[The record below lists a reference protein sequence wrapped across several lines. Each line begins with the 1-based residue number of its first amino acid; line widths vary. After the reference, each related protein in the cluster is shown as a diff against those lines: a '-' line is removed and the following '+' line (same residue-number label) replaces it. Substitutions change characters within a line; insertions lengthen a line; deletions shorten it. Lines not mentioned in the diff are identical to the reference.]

1 MKIFDIAKQ
10 SISSKQ
16 KVYNKTKNI
25 MWELKSIYFLL
36 EWWDNNSPNSNQ
48 DKFPRFWNNGQAM
61 ISFILASSTVEYH
74 FELEWEE
81 TAGVENCHL
90 WLFLFYLHT

>member
-16 KVYNKTKNI
+16 KVNNKTKNI

-48 DKFPRFWNNGQAM
+48 DKFPHFCYNGQAM
-61 ISFILASSTVEYH
+61 ISSILAFSTVEYH
-74 FELEWEE
+74 FELK
-81 TAGVENCHL
+81 
-90 WLFLFYLHT
+90 